1 MSSVKHEKYVILPC
15 SDNVCLKL
23 FILPSNDI
31 TDHAKF
37 VFRSGTLFYMP
48 AAGLL

>member
-1 MSSVKHEKYVILPC
+1 MSSVKHEKYVILPH

-31 TDHAKF
+31 TDQAKF
-37 VFRSGTLFYMP
+37 VFRCGTLFYTP
-48 AAGLL
+48 AAELL

>member
-15 SDNVCLKL
+15 SDNVCIKL
-23 FILPSNDI
+23 FILPSNGI
-31 TDHAKF
+31 TNQAKF

-48 AAGLL
+48 SAELL

>member
-31 TDHAKF
+31 TVQAKF
-37 VFRSGTLFYMP
+37 VFRSGTLFYML
-48 AAGLL
+48 AAELL